1 MRKFIG
7 LALAA
12 ALACSAAAF
21 SACEAEEQLPYP
33 VSYVEIMGQDHS
45 EVFAPSGA
53 VLLRSEEELGAF
65 RERFEESLLFGD
77 QIPEAFAEELA
88 KYDDAFFEES
98 ELLLLCIGNPYDCY
112 SSEVVSV
119 ERKEDA
125 VIVGV
130 EVEGQ
135 ISGEGMCP
143 AVEGED
149 FCFIELP
156 AGFCGERELRV
167 EEQTVVD

>member
-33 VSYVEIMGQDHS
+33 VSYVDVMGQDHS

-65 RERFEESLLFGD
+65 RERFGESLLFGD

-88 KYDDAFFEES
+88 KYGGAFFEES
-98 ELLLLCIGNPYDCY
+98 ELLLLCIGNAYDCY

-119 ERKEDA
+119 EEEEDA
-125 VIVGV
+125 VVVGV
-130 EVEGQ
+130 EILV
-135 ISGEGMCP
+135 SGEGGHVD
-143 AVEGED
+143 AIGGD
-149 FCFIELP
+149 YCFIELP
-156 AGFCGERELRV
+156 AGFCAGRELRV

>member
-7 LALAA
+7 LALTA
-12 ALACSAAAF
+12 ALTCSAAAF
-21 SACEAEEQLPYP
+21 SACEAEEPLPYP

-88 KYDDAFFEES
+88 KYGDAFFEES

-112 SSEVVSV
+112 SSEIISV

-130 EVEGQ
+130 EVHTP
-135 ISGEGMCP
+135 GEGMCP
-143 AVEGED
+143 AVTGED

>member
-12 ALACSAAAF
+12 ALTCSAAAF

-65 RERFEESLLFGD
+65 TERFEEALLFGD

-88 KYDDAFFEES
+88 KYGDAFFEES
-98 ELLLLCIGNPYDCY
+98 ELLLLCVVYASMSY
-112 SSEVVSV
+112 RSEVVSV
-119 ERKEDA
+119 EEEEDA
-125 VIVGV
+125 VVVGV
-130 EVEGQ
+130 EILV
-135 ISGEGMCP
+135 SGEGGHVD
-143 AVEGED
+143 AIGGD

-156 AGFCGERELRV
+156 AGFCGDRELRV
-167 EEQTVVD
+167 ERQNV

>member
-65 RERFEESLLFGD
+65 TERCEEALLFGD

-88 KYDDAFFEES
+88 KYGGAFFEES
-98 ELLLLCIGNPYDCY
+98 ELLLLCIGNAYDCY

-125 VIVGV
+125 VVVGV
-130 EVEGQ
+130 EVHTP
-135 ISGEGMCP
+135 GEEMCP
-143 AVEGED
+143 AVIGED

-156 AGFCGERELRV
+156 AGFCAGRELRV